1 MMMRHSFFNPCW
13 RSFNSYRVYNCNH
26 VKRRLVT
33 ANAAHPVVLDDAVS
47 PQEHSPVN
55 STKELSLSPILT
67 LSHTPVMAEEVLSML
82 DIKPGQTI
90 LDMTFGAGGHS
101 KRILDFCPEVRV
113 LGLDRDPVAYS
124 FGERLSLEHPER
136 LLPLLGRFSE
146 LPQLLQEN
154 NIKSVDSILMDLG
167 CSSMQFDTD
176 SRGFSISRDGPLDMR
191 MDGNRFPDQPT
202 AADIL
207 EHIEEH
213 HLAKIIKYYGEEKK
227 AKKIAQAVI
236 QARYMF
242 QRLKTTSELASLVQ
256 SVLGSEQRL
265 DKLAR
270 PSHVATK
277 TFQAIRIFVNN
288 EMNELNQA
296 MEISHHILNPG
307 GRIVALTF
315 HSLEDRIVKRHFTG
329 INMDEPISKSM
340 SQKYRNALEWHTLD
354 SINSIFDKKMERLK

>member
-1 MMMRHSFFNPCW
+1 
-13 RSFNSYRVYNCNH
+13 
-26 VKRRLVT
+26 
-33 ANAAHPVVLDDAVS
+33 
-47 PQEHSPVN
+47 
-55 STKELSLSPILT
+55 
-67 LSHTPVMAEEVLSML
+67 
-82 DIKPGQTI
+82 
-90 LDMTFGAGGHS
+90 
-101 KRILDFCPEVRV
+101 
-113 LGLDRDPVAYS
+113 
-124 FGERLSLEHPER
+124 
-136 LLPLLGRFSE
+136 
-146 LPQLLQEN
+146 
-154 NIKSVDSILMDLG
+154 
-167 CSSMQFDTD
+167 
-176 SRGFSISRDGPLDMR
+176 
-191 MDGNRFPDQPT
+191 MDGSRFPHQPT

-256 SVLGSEQRL
+256 STLGPEQRL

-329 INMDEPISKSM
+329 INMDEPISRSM

-354 SINSIFDKKMERLK
+354 SINSIFDKKWSVLNKHVCVPTVEEVEENPRSRSAKLRCAIKNSSLTNKI